1 MACDQAATA
10 DSTRGEKHARSAAGR
25 DRAVA
30 ADRRPIRS
38 IGLPW
43 ANMHAQGGGQQA
55 QVT

>member
-1 MACDQAATA
+1 MACDQAATE
-10 DSTRGEKHARSAAGR
+10 DSTREKKHARSAATR

-30 ADRRPIRS
+30 ADRGPIRS